1 MISCSYQFYTYLRW
15 LRLLLLTSSN
25 DSNAMIRMCK
35 CGWRAT
41 DICACIFCSDI
52 TAIVLV
58 VYSVMIVQILT
69 HTNTPKNMLIQHC
82 TRHFALRTVKIL
94 SPSCL
99 NQNPILRMYR
109 VGWMRKCDDWRLLL
123 THEYIK
129 NTEKT
134 NSDQGRGHIT
144 KTSLRAQSKE
154 LYFMYER
161 FKGKTNT
168 STNTWAS
175 FTAIA
180 IAWLE

>member
-1 MISCSYQFYTYLRW
+1 MHFLFRYYRNCLS
-15 LRLLLLTSSN
+15 
-25 DSNAMIRMCK
+25 
-35 CGWRAT
+35 G
-41 DICACIFCSDI
+41 IFCYDCSDLNAYKY
-52 TAIVLV
+52 TKKHAHSTLHKAFC
-58 VYSVMIVQILT
+58 S
-69 HTNTPKNMLIQHC
+69 P
-82 TRHFALRTVKIL
+82 TVKIL

-134 NSDQGRGHIT
+134 NPDQGRGHIT

-175 FTAIA
+175 FTAIV